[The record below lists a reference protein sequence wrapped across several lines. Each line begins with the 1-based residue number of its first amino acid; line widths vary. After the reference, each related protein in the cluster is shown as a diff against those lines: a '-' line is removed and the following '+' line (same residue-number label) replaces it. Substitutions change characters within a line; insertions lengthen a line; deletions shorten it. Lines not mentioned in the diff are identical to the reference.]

1 MDQDAPQ
8 GHPYRGLQPRRTEKG
23 AQADATR
30 DEYLTLDPVHLDTN
44 RVTAGV
50 ACMYML
56 QQMLYSGQ
64 YHTVDLVKMYS
75 CLYGTVEG

>member
-1 MDQDAPQ
+1 MTPLAHQHTTGPTERYQPQ
-8 GHPYRGLQPRRTEKG
+8 HTEGFNLEELRRG

-30 DEYLTLDPVHLDTN
+30 DEYITLDPVLLDTN

-50 ACMYML
+50 ACMYMV

-64 YHTVDLVKMYS
+64 
-75 CLYGTVEG
+75 